1 MLKPT
6 ADPADIW
13 CMAEKTA
20 AEISAIAHL
29 EEALA
34 HPEPMCLAVLELC
47 LPTSDEGERTGVAGA
62 ASCDAE
68 LLVEVMEEAQRR
80 LRDTLRDYDEL
91 SVIDECRYALVLRTL
106 ADAAVMKGRM
116 EKLHGIMSEPYRVDG
131 RELVVSVHLG
141 SAIRIPQESPVE
153 LVDRVESAVD
163 DARHPQS
170 PGHVML

>member
-1 MLKPT
+1 MAETTPT
-6 ADPADIW
+6 PADL
-13 CMAEKTA
+13 
-20 AEISAIAHL
+20 SAIAHL

-34 HPEPMCLAVLELC
+34 HPEPMCLAMLEIHG
-47 LPTSDEGERTGVAGA
+47 PIDPETGSPVDDVEQPGGTTSA
-62 ASCDAE
+62 A
-68 LLVEVMEEAQRR
+68 VMDEAQRR